1 MSILAIPCAPG
12 GQSTWTQ
19 TTALDGREY
28 QLTFRWSQRSGRWS
42 LDLADQDGAAIVT
55 GRVLA
60 PSLRLLRGVR
70 DSRCPSG
77 DIVLVDQRSVR
88 EGLDDPTFTSLG
100 DRHALLYLDG
110 ADLDAVREVIP

>member
-1 MSILAIPCAPG
+1 MAILTIPCAPS
-12 GQSTWTQ
+12 GQSAWTQ

-70 DSRCPSG
+70 DSRRPSG

-100 DRHALLYLDG
+100 DRHVLLYLDG

>member
-1 MSILAIPCAPG
+1 MAILSIPCTPDGAAH
-12 GQSTWTQ
+12 WTQ

-28 QLTFRWSQRSGRWS
+28 LLTFRWSQRAGRWT
-42 LDLADQDGAAIVT
+42 LDLADQDGDMIVA

-70 DSRCPSG
+70 DTRRPAG
-77 DIVLVDQRSVR
+77 DIVLVDQRGAR

-110 ADLDAVREVIP
+110 DDLDALREVIP